1 MIPIGNRILFIPP
14 NPIERWLN
22 KIIYKSKFVYLDRW
36 SIVHFGTGV
45 LLGYLLITF
54 RSILTKILPFTENL
68 KSGWIVFWLLVAYE
82 IFEVLFWGKLFKKES
97 FLNISWDIILG
108 MIGFGCIGIL

>member
-1 MIPIGNRILFIPP
+1 MGNRILFIPP

-54 RSILTKILPFTENL
+54 RSILTKILPFTETLNQ
-68 KSGWIVFWLLVAYE
+68 VDCFW
-82 IFEVLFWGKLFKKES
+82 
-97 FLNISWDIILG
+97 
-108 MIGFGCIGIL
+108 C